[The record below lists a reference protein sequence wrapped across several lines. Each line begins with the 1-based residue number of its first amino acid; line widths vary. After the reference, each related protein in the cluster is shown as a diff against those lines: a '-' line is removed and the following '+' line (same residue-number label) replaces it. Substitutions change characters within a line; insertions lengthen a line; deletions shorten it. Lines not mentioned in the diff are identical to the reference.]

1 MRPWKWLIEV
11 ETATLCHWLNL
22 LIVGSVFY
30 IVWRDLTNDFIISA
44 SGNRCHTF
52 KNDWRSFFLLFSFK
66 HRPSRLM
73 VLASIL
79 VKALGSHMKILDFE
93 VLDPIAKN
101 SILLSQMYKFSI
113 YVINSDSIVRSYL
126 FLAALFEITELAVLS
141 IWIDDLT
148 FYFTGKQIV

>member
-1 MRPWKWLIEV
+1 
-11 ETATLCHWLNL
+11 
-22 LIVGSVFY
+22 
-30 IVWRDLTNDFIISA
+30 
-44 SGNRCHTF
+44 
-52 KNDWRSFFLLFSFK
+52 
-66 HRPSRLM
+66 M

-141 IWIDDLT
+141 I
-148 FYFTGKQIV
+148 